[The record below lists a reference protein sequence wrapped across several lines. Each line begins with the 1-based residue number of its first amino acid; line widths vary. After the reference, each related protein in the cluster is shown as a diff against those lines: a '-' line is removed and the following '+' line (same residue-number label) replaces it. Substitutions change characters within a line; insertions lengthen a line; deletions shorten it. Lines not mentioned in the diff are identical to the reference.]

1 MDVQKSRNVTQ
12 VKETYVSQI
21 DRLLVKHGR
30 GNHAPCDEVPNA
42 PDISPVRPTWNTE
55 RAYAIILLRLLHS
68 VVRGGC

>member
-30 GNHAPCDEVPNA
+30 GNHMPCDKVPNA
-42 PDISPVRPTWNTE
+42 PDISPILPTRNIE
-55 RAYAIILLRLLHS
+55 RA
-68 VVRGGC
+68 